1 MRILGLIM
9 FILGLSIF
17 AFLVYIGPPVF
28 QAIVLGIL
36 AGTCIFG
43 LIIFG
48 WCLWR
53 D

>member
-17 AFLVYIGPPVF
+17 AFLVYIGPPFF